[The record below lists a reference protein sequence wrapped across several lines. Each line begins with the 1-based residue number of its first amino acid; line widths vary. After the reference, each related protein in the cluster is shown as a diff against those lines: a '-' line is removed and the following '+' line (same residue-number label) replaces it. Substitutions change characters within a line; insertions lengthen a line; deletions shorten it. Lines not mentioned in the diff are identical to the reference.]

1 MNIPEQDIDKL
12 LTEFCRAEV
21 ERAPRQ
27 HRLGWQDWPPLART
41 RSIWV
46 GPSGCTSSTASIAH
60 ASQRR
65 NSSHAPLWALLDY
78 PSLMSPSPEMPSYL
92 TSCRTCRL

>member
-46 GPSGCTSSTASIAH
+46 GASGCTSSKDGGPRGVLAIDRNPCPIAVLVVLTAAG
-60 ASQRR
+60 AG
-65 NSSHAPLWALLDY
+65 AVAD
-78 PSLMSPSPEMPSYL
+78 
-92 TSCRTCRL
+92 